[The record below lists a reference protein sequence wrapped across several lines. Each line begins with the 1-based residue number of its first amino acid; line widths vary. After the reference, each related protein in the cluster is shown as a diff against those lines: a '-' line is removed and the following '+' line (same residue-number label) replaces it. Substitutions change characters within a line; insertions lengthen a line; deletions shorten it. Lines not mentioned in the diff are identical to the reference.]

1 MHTLCPRCR
10 AYTGVQDLILPS
22 WHQGPRWTCVLQ
34 IVTPLWNFLQLPSLC
49 ALFSLVPLPEAF
61 FFSNWYIHL
70 PLDSP
75 PPCITFI
82 YILVSMDRGAWW
94 AAVLGV
100 TKSWMWLSMH
110 ALFYLAES
118 YLKIWFFL
126 FISVFHVHGT
136 LPARVSTHLLF
147 PEWLS
152 WMWGRG
158 AKDILWLNCKLD
170 LRIVAPEHL

>member
-1 MHTLCPRCR
+1 MASRAEMDTCSSNYYSFVKLSPAAFLLCS
-10 AYTGVQDLILPS
+10 VLPS
-22 WHQGPRWTCVLQ
+22 AIAWG
-34 IVTPLWNFLQLPSLC
+34 
-49 ALFSLVPLPEAF
+49 F
-61 FFSNWYIHL
+61 FFFFLAIDTYIS
-70 PLDSP
+70 LDSP
-75 PPCITFI
+75 PPCIKFI
-82 YILVSMDRGAWW
+82 YILVSMDRGAWR

-152 WMWGRG
+152 WMWGRD

-170 LRIVAPEHL
+170 LRIIAPEHL